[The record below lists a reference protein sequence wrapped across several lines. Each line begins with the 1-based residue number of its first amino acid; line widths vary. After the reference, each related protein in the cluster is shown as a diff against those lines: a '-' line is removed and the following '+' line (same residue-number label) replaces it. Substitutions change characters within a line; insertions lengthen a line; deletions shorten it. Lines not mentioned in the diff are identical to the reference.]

1 MAKPLTRT
9 QLLQNRAFLK
19 ALRRTG
25 NVRLACR
32 EVGLKYG
39 TMQHRRR
46 VHRAFACSWDAEL
59 VCAQA
64 RLARGGLP
72 RFARNDGGPSTA
84 SGPLQMQERKGPSTI
99 HSEVNGPPPR
109 ASSGRSWGHRTL
121 GGEPVIVRLK
131 SGKLQV
137 RRAQRGRLTRAAEQ
151 AFLAALSATCN
162 ISLAAAA
169 VGSCCRAFRR
179 RRQKDPA
186 FAREM
191 RMALRQGYETLELS
205 LVESMMPGARE
216 HEDWRS
222 NAPPAMPPMNP
233 SEALQLMYLHQKE
246 ARLIAEPD
254 WLKRRRGESH
264 AAHCERL
271 TAMAEERD
279 RLAREEFAVAEAL
292 RMERGEPAW
301 GPAGEMVRRGLRR
314 GRAPRGVNPRDVDP
328 VGLQPLVG
336 RPLAGSSTEAR
347 LCNAKPPFCSAAHG
361 LPDLAQVTG
370 WSRARAGG
378 SRYGPGALFGG
389 WRIAEMEEKL
399 RRR

>member
-1 MAKPLTRT
+1 MSRPLTRT
-9 QLLQNRAFLK
+9 QLLQNRAFLA

-32 EVGLKYG
+32 EVGLKNG

-46 VHRAFACSWDAEL
+46 VHRVFAARWDAEL

-64 RLARGGLP
+64 RLAKAVARSPRGTGP
-72 RFARNDGGPSTA
+72 RPSPGHGSALRTA
-84 SGPLQMQERKGPSTI
+84 
-99 HSEVNGPPPR
+99 
-109 ASSGRSWGHRTL
+109 
-121 GGEPVIVRLK
+121 GGEAVLVRLK

-137 RRAQRGRLTRAAEQ
+137 RRAQPGKLTPAAEQ
-151 AFLAALSATCN
+151 GFLAALSATCN
-162 ISLAAAA
+162 VTLAAAA

-191 RMALRQGYETLELS
+191 RMALQRGYETLELA
-205 LVESMMPGARE
+205 LIESILPSSRE

-222 NAPPAMPPMNP
+222 NAPSAMPPMNP

-279 RLAREEFAVAEAL
+279 RRAREEFAVAEAL

-301 GPAGEMVRRGLRR
+301 GPAGEMVRRGLGPRLR
-314 GRAPRGVNPRDVDP
+314 GDDANG
-328 VGLQPLVG
+328 
-336 RPLAGSSTEAR
+336 
-347 LCNAKPPFCSAAHG
+347 FG
-361 LPDLAQVTG
+361 LPDLAQVKG
-370 WSRARAGG
+370 WSGARG

-389 WRIAEMEEKL
+389 WRIGGMEAKL
-399 RRR
+399 GRE